1 MDTGAVIL
9 TTFLSTIPVY
19 LFFATGFYLRHKQVI
34 QADHDGMDLHP
45 AVCRWHHL
53 CCRWQSNNHGRT
65 V

>member
-34 QADHDGMDLHP
+34 QADHDAP
-45 AVCRWHHL
+45 IA
-53 CCRWQSNNHGRT
+53 SSST
-65 V
+65 AS